1 MCYVHVTAVVA
12 CTLEVGASIISMH
25 VGISAKCGLVPM
37 STELKFRRNVFFF
50 PSQRIFVFRRN
61 VFSFPFVRV
70 CNSVYAGF
78 DNRFSVN

>member
-1 MCYVHVTAVVA
+1 
-12 CTLEVGASIISMH
+12 MH
-25 VGISAKCGLVPM
+25 VGISTKCGLVPM
-37 STELKFRRNVFFF
+37 STELKFRRNGFFF

-78 DNRFSVN
+78 DNRFNVN